1 MMSTALD
8 WEDPR
13 TVLKRHDL
21 WAKRAFSQNFLVARP
36 VVERIAAQA
45 HAVDAGVVV
54 ELGPGLGTLTKAL
67 LASGSRVHA
76 VERDRDMI
84 AVLQTELR
92 DVARL
97 TVREGD
103 AAKLD
108 LHALSHEL
116 GSPITAVGN
125 LPYAITGAIMRTV
138 VEAADV
144 VPAAVFMVQREVR
157 DRMQAAPATS
167 EYGALTVFATVR
179 YDVSTLMHVGRNCFH
194 PPPKITSSVVV
205 LKRREVPRAALTPT
219 FQQVVRASF
228 ETRRKTLRNALLNA
242 RPGEQT
248 TIDSALTAAGV
259 DGKRRGE
266 TLSVEE
272 FDRLAQA
279 LAHASSG
286 SVSQRVR
293 G

>member
-1 MMSTALD
+1 MTASPLD

-13 TVLKRHDL
+13 TVLRRHDL
-21 WAKRAFSQNFLVARP
+21 WAKRAFSQNFLIARP

-45 HAVDAGVVV
+45 HALDAGVIV

-67 LASGSRVHA
+67 LASGSKVHA

-84 AVLQTELR
+84 AVLQTELK
-92 DVARL
+92 DVPSFVVCEA
-97 TVREGD
+97 D

-108 LHALSHEL
+108 FHALSQTL

-157 DRMQAAPATS
+157 DRMQALPATS
-167 EYGALTVFATVR
+167 EYGALTVFTNVR
-179 YDVSTLMHVGRNCFH
+179 YAVSTLTHVGRNCFH
-194 PPPKITSSVVV
+194 PPPKITSSVIV
-205 LKRREVPRAALTPT
+205 LSRLATPRAQLTPR

-242 RPGEQT
+242 RPGDQL
-248 TIDSALTAAGV
+248 TIDAALQAADI

-279 LAHASSG
+279 IDA
-286 SVSQRVR
+286 VSART
-293 G
+293 

>member
-1 MMSTALD
+1 MSSPLD

-21 WAKRAFSQNFLVARP
+21 WAKRAFSQNFLIARP
-36 VVERIAAQA
+36 VVERIAA
-45 HAVDAGVVV
+45 HARTLDAGIIV

-67 LASGSRVHA
+67 LASGSKVHA

-84 AVLQTELR
+84 AVLQAELKS
-92 DVARL
+92 VATF
-97 TVREGD
+97 TVQEGD
-103 AAKLD
+103 AAQLD
-108 LHALSHEL
+108 FHVLSQTL

-144 VPAAVFMVQREVR
+144 LPAAVFMVQREVR
-157 DRMQAAPATS
+157 DRLQATPGTGD
-167 EYGALTVFATVR
+167 YGAPTVFANVHYT
-179 YDVSTLMHVGRNCFH
+179 VSTLTHVGRNCFH
-194 PPPKITSSVVV
+194 PAPKVTSSVIV
-205 LKRREVPRAALTPT
+205 LTRRPTPRAQLTPM

-228 ETRRKTLRNALLNA
+228 ETRRKTLRNALLIA
-242 RPGEQT
+242 RPSEQV
-248 TIDSALTAAGV
+248 IVDAALQTADI

-279 LAHASSG
+279 LDAL
-286 SVSQRVR
+286 SVRR
-293 G
+293 